1 MILYFPILLSL
12 IVVPSMSEGLELPRS
27 LLLILFC
34 FTYLI
39 IKPDYLFVSKKF
51 LYLPLL
57 IPVIYLINAIFLEPN
72 ILQVLFGT
80 WKRNFGVLTHLAIAI
95 LFLVSVNSKS
105 LNSNKLFKNC
115 LLPLTVISI
124 IYSLVQISG
133 NDFLLWLEK
142 DRVVL
147 TSGNS
152 NYAAVYLALM
162 LPGAIYA
169 FFKQRDKNII
179 LYKAVF
185 FMIFIFIIYCGLKTM
200 SFQFNVIALTALTT
214 YLFIFY
220 YDKFI
225 KLTLKFRVLSITFLF
240 FTTIGLIIRYR
251 NILNEFTSADDRI
264 STQRIG
270 LEIFKDN
277 FFTGVGVENTS
288 SFAQLYVKPEDIRRE
303 GADRFLDKSHNS
315 LIDHFANGGVFLG
328 LAYMTFIVTIFYFIY
343 RLLKA
348 NYKIKEELALL
359 GSIFSSYVIQ
369 LFFNTDSILLMVIP
383 HIVMGMI
390 GKLYLEASSH
400 YLNSELVTTRQSI
413 VKPRPKNQLIATR
426 LIMSLL
432 MFIVLVFGNRIVS
445 TDIQFQQIFQGKV
458 TSGDKIM
465 ETLNNWP
472 YQRPTEKVMVEI
484 AQNLENCSFLESVAN
499 RLVDVNQR
507 SNEAW
512 LVKSLCADFK
522 GNQKLALI
530 YVQKA
535 LDLHPLNIR
544 YLDVRYQLEI
554 ALGLNLKANATLDL
568 IKSIVTPKT
577 EK

>member
-1 MILYFPILLSL
+1 
-12 IVVPSMSEGLELPRS
+12 
-27 LLLILFC
+27 
-34 FTYLI
+34 
-39 IKPDYLFVSKKF
+39 
-51 LYLPLL
+51 
-57 IPVIYLINAIFLEPN
+57 
-72 ILQVLFGT
+72 
-80 WKRNFGVLTHLAIAI
+80 
-95 LFLVSVNSKS
+95 
-105 LNSNKLFKNC
+105 
-115 LLPLTVISI
+115 
-124 IYSLVQISG
+124 
-133 NDFLLWLEK
+133 
-142 DRVVL
+142 
-147 TSGNS
+147 
-152 NYAAVYLALM
+152 
-162 LPGAIYA
+162 
-169 FFKQRDKNII
+169 
-179 LYKAVF
+179 
-185 FMIFIFIIYCGLKTM
+185 M

-251 NILNEFTSADDRI
+251 NILHEFTSADDRI

-328 LAYMTFIVTIFYFIY
+328 LAYMTFIVTIFYFMY

-458 TSGDKIM
+458 TRGDKII